1 MPELPVPLPN
11 RGWDPRICAF
21 RCAEVVTVFAV
32 LTRRWTVLVDTL
44 YSEAGARELGRL
56 ALEAAARH
64 HGAAAPALL
73 VVNTHADWDHAW
85 GNGVFAGP
93 TAQFPAPLLGTREC
107 ARRLGSAEEGGDLAD
122 RIGREPER
130 FAGASLVPP
139 TLSFDGALEI
149 DGGDLTLHLL
159 PAPGHTSDQ
168 LVVWI
173 PEIRHLLAA
182 DAAEHPMPF
191 VQGPGHLGQLVE
203 ALEMMRDLEPG
214 RVLACH
220 DRLDGDPGLLARNL
234 AYFARVRQAA
244 LQHRAAAPQ
253 EVDLEQALGLPL
265 AEFLEGVPEEAW
277 EFYRDA
283 HHKAMRAA
291 LAESQTRALA
301 TGRPGRGGLPVL

>member
-44 YSEAGARELGRL
+44 YSEAGAREMGRL

-64 HGAAAPALL
+64 HGAAAPPLL

-93 TAQFPAPLLGTREC
+93 TAHFPAPVLASREC
-107 ARRLGSAEEGGDLAD
+107 SLRLRSGEEAAELARMKAG
-122 RIGREPER
+122 EPER

-139 TLSFDGALEI
+139 TLSIEWTCEV
-149 DGGDLTLHLL
+149 DGGDLTLQLI
-159 PAPGHTSDQ
+159 PAPGHTPDQ

-191 VQGPGHLGQLVE
+191 VKGPGHLGQMVATLE
-203 ALEMMRDLEPG
+203 AMRDLGPV

-220 DRLDGDPGLLARNL
+220 DRLDGDPDLLARNL
-234 AYFARVRQAA
+234 AYFALVRQAA
-244 LQHRAAAPQ
+244 LQHRGAAPQ
-253 EVDLEQALGLPL
+253 EVDLEEALGLPL

-291 LAESQTRALA
+291 LAESQA
-301 TGRPGRGGLPVL
+301 